1 MIRHCKTNGNLHYR
15 YIGRTDE
22 PILKEEITRIKANV
36 YPEVEL
42 VFCSPMLRCQETAS
56 ILYPMVTPI
65 IIEDYRECDF
75 GDFENKNYKD
85 LTGNV
90 DYQAFIDSNGNL
102 PFPGGEDPI
111 EFRNRCCN
119 AFQLMVDDILQ
130 RKLQNI
136 AMVVHGGT
144 IMSILERFSIDKKPF
159 YEWKVDNAE
168 GFLVGI
174 EEEHWSKG
182 IYNLTI
188 EETIPKAE
196 EALP

>member
-1 MIRHCKTNGNLHYR
+1 MIRHCKTNGNLYHR

-22 PILKEEITRIKANV
+22 SILKEEIHRVKSYV
-36 YPEVEL
+36 YPEAEL
-42 VFCSPMLRCQETAS
+42 VFCSPMLRCRETAR
-56 ILYPMVTPI
+56 ILYPLETPN
-65 IIEDYRECDF
+65 IIENYRECDF

-90 DYQAFIDSNGNL
+90 QYQAFIDSNGNL
-102 PFPGGEDPI
+102 PFPGGEDPY
-111 EFRNRCCN
+111 EFRKRCCN
-119 AFQLMVDDILQ
+119 AFLLMVDDVLQ
-130 RKLQNI
+130 RKMQNI

-144 IMSILERFSIDKKPF
+144 IMSILERFSIEKKPF

-174 EEEHWSKG
+174 EEEQWSKG

-188 EETIPKAE
+188 EEVIPRVNE
-196 EALP
+196 